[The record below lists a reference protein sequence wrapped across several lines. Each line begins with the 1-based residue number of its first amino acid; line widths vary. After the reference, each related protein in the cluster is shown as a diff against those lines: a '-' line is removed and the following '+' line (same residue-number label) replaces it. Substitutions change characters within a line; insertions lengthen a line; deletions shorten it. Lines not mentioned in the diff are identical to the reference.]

1 VTTKKPA
8 TRQRRKRD
16 SHVKTKPAKHAAE
29 VFIDHM
35 ATHSGK
41 GVVSD
46 AAQAAY
52 PNQSRNAAKV
62 TGSRLLS
69 DPNVC
74 QQIENRRKALAEA
87 AGLTRSMTL
96 NLLSQIATAS
106 LSDFQ
111 DEHGQFNWQTARERG
126 IDHLV
131 HEEDITERSSKDGSR
146 RVTRKYKIPD
156 KIRALDL
163 YTEIQGW
170 KKEPAKNPLD
180 AARETYLIMR
190 QDERYKDVSDEELAN
205 FPAQRFGVTAAEIL
219 EGQSS

>member
-1 VTTKKPA
+1 
-8 TRQRRKRD
+8 
-16 SHVKTKPAKHAAE
+16 
-29 VFIDHM
+29 M

-41 GVVSD
+41 GVVTD

-52 PNQSRNAAKV
+52 PNQSRNAASV

-69 DPNVC
+69 NPNVC
-74 QQIENRRKALAEA
+74 HQIENRRKALAVA
-87 AGLTRSMTL
+87 ASLSRTMTL

-111 DEHGQFNWQTARERG
+111 DEHGQFDWQTARERG

-131 HEEDITERSSKDGSR
+131 HEEDITERNSKDGSR

-163 YTEIQGW
+163 YTEMQGW
-170 KKEPAKNPLD
+170 KREPAKNPLEG
-180 AARETYLIMR
+180 ARETYLIMR
-190 QDERYKDVSDEELAN
+190 QDPIYKDVSDEELAKY
-205 FPAQRFGVTAAEIL
+205 PAKRNNVSVAEIL
-219 EGQSS
+219 EGQP

>member
-1 VTTKKPA
+1 MTKSPKRRRRDNNQK
-8 TRQRRKRD
+8 TR
-16 SHVKTKPAKHAAE
+16 PAKAAAE
-29 VFIDHM
+29 VFINYM

-62 TGSRLLS
+62 TGSRLLT

-74 QQIENRRKALAEA
+74 QQIENRRKALMNA
-87 AGLTRSMTL
+87 ASLTRTMTL
-96 NLLSQIATAS
+96 NLLSQIAAAS

-111 DEHGQFNWQTARERG
+111 DEHGQFDWEIARQRG

-163 YTEIQGW
+163 YAEIQGW
-170 KKEPAKNPLD
+170 KKERGKNPLD
-180 AARETYLIMR
+180 VARESYLIMR
-190 QDERYKDVSDEELAN
+190 QDPVYKDVSDEELAKY
-205 FPAQRFGVTAAEIL
+205 PANRNGVSVAEIL
-219 EGQSS
+219 EGQPT

>member
-1 VTTKKPA
+1 MKTTK
-8 TRQRRKRD
+8 RRTRD
-16 SHVKTKPAKHAAE
+16 SHVKTKSSKIAAE
-29 VFIDHM
+29 VFVEHM

-62 TGSRLLS
+62 TGSRLLT

-74 QQIENRRKALAEA
+74 QQIENRRKALAQA
-87 AGLTRSMTL
+87 AGLTRRMTL

-111 DEHGQFNWQTARERG
+111 NEDGEFDWEIARKRG

-131 HEEDITERSSKDGSR
+131 HEEDITERNSKDGSR

-170 KKEPAKNPLD
+170 KREPGKNPVD
-180 AARETYLIMR
+180 SAITNFLIMR
-190 QDERYKDVSDEELAN
+190 QKPEYADMSDEELA
-205 FPAQRFGVTAAEIL
+205 FYPAQNHEVTVAEIL
-219 EGQSS
+219 QGINR